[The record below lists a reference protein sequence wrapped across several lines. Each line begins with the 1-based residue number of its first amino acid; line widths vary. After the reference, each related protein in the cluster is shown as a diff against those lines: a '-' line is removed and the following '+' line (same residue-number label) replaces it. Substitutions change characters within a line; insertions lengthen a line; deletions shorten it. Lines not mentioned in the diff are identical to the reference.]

1 MRKNKMVPDKIDL
14 MKNNLILRMF
24 FALFGCFMILVC
36 VNILT
41 LKQPIMNI
49 RFNIIFSALFIII
62 IGLFYFL
69 LDKVDLNSTKKTFGI
84 LLGIIFLGIVIRLF
98 VRLFLQTQTISDFA
112 TPHEFYTYYQEN
124 GAYTGKLNDWQN
136 NDKYQNYYAKYPA
149 WYPYLRI
156 IMLIYDIF
164 GKRVILIQFVNIV
177 LFSLSALLVFFIIAS
192 MTAKKMALLG
202 VLFWSLCPSLV
213 IYSTITTPDHFSIFF
228 ILLTIYFWIKAEVSF
243 KEQSHKNG
251 ETKFK
256 FLLKDNKRSYTYMI
270 LAGLSSVLVNLF
282 KPLSILFL
290 VAFVCVEIA
299 CRIWPNLK
307 SWKQLCSTIKVN
319 SFRWVL
325 FIVTFIGF
333 SMLQTAIVNNSI
345 EKMFRVEVVN
355 SQPMY
360 LLWGYSVNQY
370 GNYDPNVA
378 DPIMND
384 VFEKYNGD
392 LPKAMEELDTL
403 AKQTIRKNLPYLP
416 KILQT
421 KFQIL
426 FNSEESYWWFAN
438 TAETPEYTQAV
449 NTIIKTPFLSSA
461 ISFMWLLYFFVA
473 VNAIN
478 NMMSKYIS
486 KFTLINAIV
495 TWGYILVL
503 LLGGVQGRYKS
514 LIVAPLC
521 IMAAMGVYD
530 FVGFINK
537 SKGYFLKVR
546 SNETKDL

>member
-1 MRKNKMVPDKIDL
+1 MVPDKIDL

-256 FLLKDNKRSYTYMI
+256 FLL
-270 LAGLSSVLVNLF
+270 
-282 KPLSILFL
+282 
-290 VAFVCVEIA
+290 
-299 CRIWPNLK
+299 
-307 SWKQLCSTIKVN
+307 
-319 SFRWVL
+319 
-325 FIVTFIGF
+325 
-333 SMLQTAIVNNSI
+333 
-345 EKMFRVEVVN
+345 
-355 SQPMY
+355 
-360 LLWGYSVNQY
+360 
-370 GNYDPNVA
+370 
-378 DPIMND
+378 
-384 VFEKYNGD
+384 
-392 LPKAMEELDTL
+392 
-403 AKQTIRKNLPYLP
+403 
-416 KILQT
+416 
-421 KFQIL
+421 
-426 FNSEESYWWFAN
+426 
-438 TAETPEYTQAV
+438 
-449 NTIIKTPFLSSA
+449 
-461 ISFMWLLYFFVA
+461 
-473 VNAIN
+473 
-478 NMMSKYIS
+478 
-486 KFTLINAIV
+486 
-495 TWGYILVL
+495 
-503 LLGGVQGRYKS
+503 
-514 LIVAPLC
+514 
-521 IMAAMGVYD
+521 
-530 FVGFINK
+530 
-537 SKGYFLKVR
+537 
-546 SNETKDL
+546 